1 LEKGAKVVIGDF
13 CDGLVGKHKNCLPGN
28 PEEVAQVV
36 GFLVENDF
44 VTDTI
49 LHVYTA
55 IKDHKLKERFIMGIY
70 TDKVVLITGAAGGI
84 GIATAKAFAEQGAKL
99 ALVDLNKEALEKA
112 VKEAGI
118 EDALLLTANV
128 TKEEE
133 VQKYVEDTVAKY
145 GKIDSF
151 VNNAGINGDFANI
164 VDQTVA
170 NFKNVLD
177 VNVIGVFL
185 GLKHV
190 MKVMIQQKQGSI
202 VNLASNGGLLGAP
215 GMSSY
220 VASKHAVI
228 ALNKTAA
235 LEGAEHGIRSVA
247 VCPSGV
253 DTQMMR
259 SIEKNAMPGQEEEAK
274 KAFAAT
280 VPLNRYAEA
289 SEIADLI
296 TFLAS
301 DKASFIS
308 GSYYRI
314 DGGQGATSV

>member
-1 LEKGAKVVIGDF
+1 M
-13 CDGLVGKHKNCLPGN
+13 NQSN
-28 PEEVAQVV
+28 
-36 GFLVENDF
+36 
-44 VTDTI
+44 
-49 LHVYTA
+49 
-55 IKDHKLKERFIMGIY
+55 
-70 TDKVVLITGAAGGI
+70 KVVLITGAAGGI

-112 VKEAGI
+112 VQVAGI
-118 EDALLLTANV
+118 KDALLLTANV
-128 TKEEE
+128 TNEDDVK
-133 VQKYVEDTVAKY
+133 QYVDATVEKY
-145 GKIDSF
+145 GRIDSF

-164 VDQTVA
+164 VDQTVD
-170 NFKNVLD
+170 NYKKVLD

-185 GLKHV
+185 GLKYV
-190 MKVMIQQKQGSI
+190 MKVMIEQKSGSI

-215 GMSSY
+215 GMSAY

-235 LEGAEHGIRSVA
+235 LEGAEYGIRSVA

-259 SIEKNAMPGQEEEAK
+259 SIEKNAMPGREEEAK
-274 KAFAAT
+274 SAFAAT
-280 VPLNRYAEA
+280 VPMNRYAEA